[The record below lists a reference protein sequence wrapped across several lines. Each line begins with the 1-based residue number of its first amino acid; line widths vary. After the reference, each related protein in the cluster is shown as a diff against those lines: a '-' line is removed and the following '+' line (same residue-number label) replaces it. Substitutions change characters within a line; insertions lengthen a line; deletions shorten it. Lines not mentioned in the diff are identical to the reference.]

1 MSTGKLI
8 RAGVMLA
15 IAAVAV
21 FVTIRYDAPALL
33 RALLAW
39 IDSQGITGIM
49 VFVATYIVA
58 TVLFIPGSILT
69 LGAGFVFGV
78 VGGTLSVS
86 VASTLGA
93 TAAFLVGRYVARGWV
108 ASKTSSSPRFA
119 SIDEAV
125 GREGWKI
132 VLLTRLSPI
141 FPFNLLNYAYGLTGV
156 SLPAYFFASWIGML
170 PGTVMYVYFG
180 SLAANL
186 ATLGGA
192 AEGQGA
198 AQWVLYGL
206 GFVATVA
213 VTVFV
218 TRLARRALRD
228 TLPEET
234 VDFEEAS
241 S

>member
-8 RAGVMLA
+8 RTAVVILIA
-15 IAAVAV
+15 IVAV
-21 FVTIRYDAPALL
+21 FVTIRYNAPALL
-33 RALLAW
+33 RDLLAW
-39 IDSQGITGIM
+39 IDAQGVAGIL
-49 VFVATYIVA
+49 VFIATYIVA

-93 TAAFLVGRYVARGWV
+93 SAAFLVGRYVARGWV
-108 ASKTSSSPRFA
+108 AAKTSGSPRFA
-119 SIDEAV
+119 AIDEAV

-192 AEGQGA
+192 TEQRGGV
-198 AQWVLYGL
+198 QWLLYGL
-206 GFVATVA
+206 GLVATVA

-218 TRLARRALRD
+218 TRLARRALRE
-228 TLPEET
+228 TLPEDGADLEG
-234 VDFEEAS
+234 AS
-241 S
+241 

>member
-1 MSTGKLI
+1 MNTGKII
-8 RAGVMLA
+8 RAVIVTA

-21 FVTIRYDAPALL
+21 TAAIRFDVAILL
-33 RALLAW
+33 RDLLVW
-39 IDSQGITGIM
+39 IEAQGIVGIL
-49 VFVATYIVA
+49 VFIGTYVTA
-58 TVLFIPGSILT
+58 TVLFVPGSILT

-86 VASTLGA
+86 IASTLGA
-93 TAAFLVGRYVARGWV
+93 LAAFLVGRYVARGWV
-108 ASKTSSSPRFA
+108 AAKTADNPRFA
-119 SIDEAV
+119 AIDEAV

-132 VLLTRLSPI
+132 VLLTRLSPA

-156 SLPAYFFASWIGML
+156 STPAYFLASWIGML

-180 SLAANL
+180 SLAASL

-192 AEGQGA
+192 AESRGA
-198 AQWVLYGL
+198 GQWVLYGL

-218 TRLARRALRD
+218 TRLARRALAQSV
-228 TLPEET
+228 PA
-234 VDFEEAS
+234 VAGEAAE
-241 S
+241 